1 MKKTGTG
8 WVRAGRLAVVA
19 GLWCVGQ
26 LAQAQPAVSPWSDA
40 TLYRDEYGTPH
51 IHAGTIRGMAFA
63 FGYAQA
69 EDHLEPMLMAYRVA
83 LGRAAE
89 VGGEDFAESDAFSI
103 RIANADQSALAM
115 GQADPITRDLCE
127 GFALGINAWILEH
140 QDRVPVWA
148 EGVQPKDVLAY
159 WHYLMVVSAP
169 FDLPGVYHPKAPLE
183 RANAWA
189 LAPGNTVEGATLLV
203 LNPHQYFDGPYR
215 WYEAHLMVGNM
226 NLAGATLF
234 GVPVLMMG
242 HNENVGWGLTPNLAD
257 TADFFREHLGG
268 PEKPANDPRVV
279 ASVIDDV
286 APLLS
291 YMSTAKPYYVR
302 TSIGL
307 VERAVPSLIGTRGP
321 IFEGGDGALYSW
333 RNGAFQQF
341 GGLRQLLLMGQA
353 SDMAQM
359 KEAMSLHQLPGFQ
372 FVCASKAGNL
382 HYAYNARLGNKNLAL
397 AVEERQPVNWN
408 LPVDSGREM
417 FAWGE
422 IIPPASLPRIDDP
435 ASGYIQACGTPP
447 WLATSGSGLAAADWP
462 AWLVP
467 ELPNYRT
474 YRVNQI
480 LSAGK
485 YTFADMQAMLFDTY
499 VPAAGDMV
507 PLLLAMADARPE
519 LLRTAHPDLV
529 TGLRL
534 LQNWNLS
541 ADRESSALAYY
552 TIWWALMKKRHLAQ
566 FGNEAGLY
574 GGLLEN
580 TPAAQVQALDA
591 AVEAARIMRN
601 DFGGL
606 SMPWGNLHRIH
617 RGIRNEAIPGTDT
630 GDPIFFMDNQTFVNR
645 QWHANYGYGFAMAVQ
660 FSEKTRA
667 ASIVPF
673 GASENPDSP
682 HYSDQMGLFLE
693 RRMKRTRFQYG
704 SVLRNAASGYG
715 TRIVLGTP
723 GLEGYC
729 AILSAVPQTAKLE
742 AVETP
747 PGPLPSG
754 MVTFTPAF
762 RPVMVEGGPAHTWE
776 LELYVPEESCASEY
790 LSRLQIHTHTLEGGW
805 RPLTGQRFDSV
816 SSAFIGQGS
825 GAVIIAILGPAE
837 ALKQVEVTET
847 AEPGEEV
854 APADGFLRTPLPV
867 PAMEAVED
875 GDAPGIA
882 AAGDAV
888 EGEVPVAETGAPPER
903 RLYDIEFMDTP
914 GAPQGEGEPG
924 AVVTTE
930 GETVA
935 AGEAT
940 AEGAEGA
947 PEAQKGKSRA
957 EKKAEKEARKQAE
970 KQAEMQAGP
979 VVEAPRKAKKV
990 RDEGTTRTRA
1000 PRTNFN

>member
-1 MKKTGTG
+1 MKKTGTS
-8 WVRAGRLAVVA
+8 WVRSYRLAIVA
-19 GLWCVGQ
+19 GLCCLGY
-26 LAQAQPAVSPWSDA
+26 LAQAQSDVSPWRDA
-40 TLYRDEYGTPH
+40 TLYRDAYGTPH
-51 IHAGTIRGMAFA
+51 IHSETIRGMAFA

-89 VGGEDFAESDAFSI
+89 VMGEEFAESDAFSI
-103 RIANADQSALAM
+103 KIANAEQSTLAM
-115 GQADPITRDLCE
+115 GQADPLTRDLCE
-127 GFALGINAWILEH
+127 GFAQGINAWILEH

-159 WHYLMVVSAP
+159 WHYLMVASAP
-169 FDLPGVYHPKAPLE
+169 FDLPGVFHPKAPLE

-203 LNPHQYFDGPYR
+203 LNPHQYYDGPYR

-226 NLAGATLF
+226 NLSGATLF

-242 HNENVGWGLTPNLAD
+242 HNENVGWGLTPSQAD
-257 TADFFREHLGG
+257 TADFFQEHFGG
-268 PEKPANDPRVV
+268 TDKPANDPRV
-279 ASVIDDV
+279 AAFSINDV

-291 YMSTAKPYYVR
+291 FMSTAKPYYVR
-302 TSIGL
+302 TSAGL
-307 VERAVPSLIGTRGP
+307 VERAVPSMIGTRGP
-321 IFEGGDGALYSW
+321 IFEGGNGGLFSW

-353 SDMAQM
+353 SEMAQM
-359 KEAMSLHQLPGFQ
+359 KEAMALHQLPGFQ

-382 HYAYNARLGNKNLAL
+382 HYAYNARLGNKNR
-397 AVEERQPVNWN
+397 AVAADERQPVDWN

-422 IIPPASLPRIDDP
+422 IIPQASLPKIDDP
-435 ASGYIQACGTPP
+435 VSGYLQACGTPP

-462 AWLVP
+462 TWLVP

-485 YTFADMQAMLFDTY
+485 YSFADMQAMLFDTY

-507 PLLLAMADARPE
+507 PLLLAMADGRPE

-541 ADRESSALAYY
+541 ADRESPAMAYY
-552 TIWWALMKKRHLAQ
+552 SIWWALMKKRHLAQ
-566 FGNEAGLY
+566 FNNETGLY
-574 GGLLEN
+574 SGLLEN
-580 TPAAQVQALDA
+580 TQAAQTQALDA

-606 SMPWGNLHRIH
+606 SMPWGNLHRLH
-617 RGIRNEAIPGTDT
+617 RGIRNEAVPGTDT

-645 QWHANYGYGFAMAVQ
+645 QWHANFGYGYAMAVQ

-673 GASENPDSP
+673 GASENPESA
-682 HYSDQMGLFLE
+682 HYSDQMGLFLD
-693 RRMKRTRFQYG
+693 RRMKQTRFQYD
-704 SVLRNAASGYG
+704 SVLRNASSAYG

-729 AILSAVPQTAKLE
+729 SIVSEAPQTAKLE
-742 AVETP
+742 PIETP

-754 MVTFTPAF
+754 TVAFTPAF
-762 RPVMVEGGPAHTWE
+762 RPVLAEGGPDHTWN
-776 LELYVPEESCASEY
+776 LELFVPEEKCAAEY
-790 LSRLQIHTHTLEGGW
+790 LSRLQIHTHTLEEGW
-805 RPLTGQRFDSV
+805 RPLPGQRIDSL
-816 SSAFIGQGS
+816 SSAFIGQGR
-825 GAVIIAILGPAE
+825 GAVIITILGPSE
-837 ALKQVEVTET
+837 ALKQAEVPET
-847 AEPGEEV
+847 PASGEEA
-854 APADGFLRTPLPV
+854 APADGFLRMPLPV
-867 PAMEAVED
+867 PAMNGPEEGVDPANTEVDEATD
-875 GDAPGIA
+875 GGL
-882 AAGDAV
+882 
-888 EGEVPVAETGAPPER
+888 PVATTTAPPER
-903 RLYDIEFMDTP
+903 RLYDIEFMETP
-914 GAPQGEGEPG
+914 GAPAGEGDPSE
-924 AVVTTE
+924 AVAPE
-930 GETVA
+930 GEVTPA
-935 AGEAT
+935 SQEKQ
-940 AEGAEGA
+940 E
-947 PEAQKGKSRA
+947 KA
-957 EKKAEKEARKQAE
+957 EKKAAKQAE
-970 KQAEMQAGP
+970 KEAEQAQQAA
-979 VVEAPRKAKKV
+979 EAAAAPRKAKKV
-990 RDEGTTRTRA
+990 RQEGSTRTRA